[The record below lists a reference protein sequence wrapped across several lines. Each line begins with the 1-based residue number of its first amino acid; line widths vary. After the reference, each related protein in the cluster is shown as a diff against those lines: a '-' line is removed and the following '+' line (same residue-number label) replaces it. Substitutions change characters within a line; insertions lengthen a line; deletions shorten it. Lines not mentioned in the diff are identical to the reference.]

1 MRKFF
6 ICVLIVIVLAMAS
19 FFVSCRKSISE
30 FTPGMSKQEV
40 IDAWGDK
47 AIKTFRTIDGR
58 TFEVWQYNFKHRCY
72 LVFENDRL
80 IETSLGNPPPI
91 LRIKVY

>member
-1 MRKFF
+1 MRKFA
-6 ICVLIVIVLAMAS
+6 ICILIAIILAIPLFS
-19 FFVSCRKSISE
+19 FSCRTSISE
-30 FTPGMSKQEV
+30 FKPGMSKQEV
-40 IDAWGDK
+40 IDAWGDR